1 MNRIMETFAKTAG
14 AILALILLLALTL
27 TACAPA
33 PAAPAAPTAA
43 PLKDIV
49 SEPLSVT
56 VLHVGDTH
64 SYVMPHDLMLKLNG
78 RDTLVAL
85 GGYSPLASAV
95 DAIRQ
100 KERNVMLLSAGD
112 VTEGTIWMPKFE
124 GMADFAAMNALN
136 FDAVT
141 LGNHEFAS
149 GTQLANTLVNTIK
162 FPVLAANLDLSQE
175 PALAAKVK
183 PYTILDYGGQKIGV
197 IGLITPDTPG
207 IASPGK
213 TVKFLP
219 AEGIARQYIS
229 ELNGLGINKIVI
241 LSHLGYEPD
250 LKLAGAVPGIDI
262 IVGGHSHTFM
272 GGPEFSEMG
281 LNPVTPYPTIVT
293 GPGGDKVLIVH
304 AWESDQML
312 GQIKLNFDD
321 YGKISSYSGQ
331 PFIFSTDKFKLKD
344 DNGWNRVI
352 SGTPQYA
359 EIMQAIAKNPG
370 IRIYSSNPGMD
381 SVLQTYADQLSSD
394 LNTVIGTADEDLIRG
409 PDKGPG
415 PIIADAFLW
424 RAKQLDP
431 SAQLALFDTYDVD
444 ADIFKGPITENDIQM
459 VVDLRHNL
467 AAVTLKGSLLK
478 MMLEMGLDSH
488 IKVKMPPPCFELSGF
503 KMTIDMGRKSG
514 ERITDIQVATPEGGY
529 VPMNMDAE
537 YTLVTTD
544 FLIEKGI
551 APLVNKINWM
561 GPMAD
566 TLIKGFLKYRLLGL
580 GDAEVLTDYIKY
592 QKNIKN
598 PTVQRTTL
606 IQPAP
611 Q

>member
-1 MNRIMETFAKTAG
+1 MRAFSKATG
-14 AILALILLLALTL
+14 ATLVLILALALVF

-33 PAAPAAPTAA
+33 APATPAAA

-49 SEPLSVT
+49 SDPLSVT

-95 DAIRQ
+95 DDIRQ
-100 KERNVMLLSAGD
+100 KEKNVMLLSAGD
-112 VTEGTIWMPKFE
+112 ITEGTIWMPKFE
-124 GMADFAAMNALN
+124 GMADFAAMNALK

-141 LGNHEFAS
+141 LGNHEFAK
-149 GTQLANTLVNTIK
+149 GTQLANTLVDTIK

-175 PALAAKVK
+175 PAMAAKVK
-183 PYTILDYGGQKIGV
+183 PYTILQYGGQKIGV
-197 IGLITPDTPG
+197 IGLITQDTPG

-219 AEGIARQYIS
+219 AEENARKYIS

-262 IVGGHSHTFM
+262 VVGGHSHTFM
-272 GGPEFSEMG
+272 GGREFSGMG
-281 LNPVTPYPTIVT
+281 LNPVTPYPTELT

-312 GQIKLNFDD
+312 GQIKLDFDD
-321 YGKISSYSGQ
+321 HGRISSYSGQ
-331 PFIFSTDKFKLKD
+331 PFIFSTDGFKLED
-344 DNGWNRVI
+344 ENGWHRVV
-352 SGTPQYA
+352 SNTPQYE
-359 EIMQAIAKNPG
+359 EIMQAIAGNQG
-370 IRIYSSNPGMD
+370 IKIYPSNPGMEL
-381 SVLQTYADQLSSD
+381 VLKPYVDQLAAD
-394 LNTVIGTADEDLIRG
+394 LNTAVGTAEEDLIRG

-424 RAKQLDP
+424 RAKKVDP

-488 IKVKMPPPCFELSGF
+488 IKVKMPPPCFEISGF
-503 KMTIDMGRKSG
+503 KMTIDMTRKSG
-514 ERITDIQVATPEGGY
+514 ERITDIQVATPGGGY
-529 VPMNMDAE
+529 APMDMDAE

-544 FLIEKGI
+544 FLLEKGI
-551 APLVNKINWM
+551 APLINKISWM
-561 GPMAD
+561 GPPGES
-566 TLIKGFLKYRLLGL
+566 LIKSFLKYRPLGL

-592 QKNIKN
+592 QGNIKN
-598 PTVQRTTL
+598 PATQRTKL
-606 IQPAP
+606 IQPGP
-611 Q
+611 

>member
-1 MNRIMETFAKTAG
+1 MNSTMKTFARAAG
-14 AILALILLLALTL
+14 AILALILTLALIF

-33 PAAPAAPTAA
+33 PAAPAAV

-49 SEPLSVT
+49 SEPISVT
-56 VLHVGDTH
+56 ILHNADTH

-85 GGYSPLASAV
+85 GGYSQMASAV
-95 DAIRQ
+95 DDVRQ
-100 KERNVMLLSAGD
+100 KDKNVMLLSAGD

-124 GMADFAAMNALN
+124 GMADFAAMNALK
-136 FDAVT
+136 FDATT

-149 GTQLANTLVNTIK
+149 GTQLAANMVNTIK

-175 PALAAKVK
+175 PGMAAKVK
-183 PYTILDYGGQKIGV
+183 PYTILEYGSQKIGV

-272 GGPEFSEMG
+272 GSPEFSEMG
-281 LNPVTPYPTIVT
+281 LNPVTPYPNVLT

-304 AWESDQML
+304 AWESNQML
-312 GQIKLNFDD
+312 GQIKLDFDD
-321 YGKISSYSGQ
+321 HGRISSYSGQ
-331 PFIFSTDKFKLKD
+331 PFIYSTDGFKLKD
-344 DNGWNRVI
+344 ENGWSRVV
-352 SGTPQYA
+352 SNTPQYV

-370 IRIYSSNPGMD
+370 IKISSSNPGMD
-381 SVLQTYADQLSSD
+381 SVLQPYVDQLASD
-394 LNTVIGTADEDLIRG
+394 LNTTIGTADEDLIRG
-409 PDKGPG
+409 HDKGPG
-415 PIIADAFLW
+415 LIIADAFLW
-424 RAKQLDP
+424 RAKKVDP
-431 SAQLALFDTYDVD
+431 TVQLALFDTYDVD

-467 AAVTLKGSLLK
+467 AAVTLKGGLLK

-488 IKVKMPPPCFELSGF
+488 IKVKMPPPCFEISGF
-503 KMTIDMGRKSG
+503 KMTIDMTRKSG
-514 ERITDIQVATPEGGY
+514 ERITDIQVATP
-529 VPMNMDAE
+529 
-537 YTLVTTD
+537 
-544 FLIEKGI
+544 
-551 APLVNKINWM
+551 
-561 GPMAD
+561 
-566 TLIKGFLKYRLLGL
+566 
-580 GDAEVLTDYIKY
+580 
-592 QKNIKN
+592 
-598 PTVQRTTL
+598 
-606 IQPAP
+606 
-611 Q
+611 